1 MAIGEV
7 PPVKSR
13 PVYLNLARI
22 RQPIPAIVSILH
34 RISGAG
40 LTVFGIALLLWGL
53 QASLRSPDDF
63 AQLASW
69 FDRPIVKL
77 VFLGFVWAYLHHFF
91 AGLRFLF
98 LDVHIGDTLK
108 QARASG
114 VAVIAVSLLL
124 TVLAAVW
131 LW

>member
-1 MAIGEV
+1 MARSEV
-7 PPVKSR
+7 PPIKSR
-13 PVYLNLARI
+13 PVYLNLAHI

-40 LTVFGIALLLWGL
+40 LTVFGIGLLLWGL
-53 QASLRSPDDF
+53 QASLSSQEEF
-63 AQLASW
+63 AALAAW
-69 FDRPIVKL
+69 FAKPVVKL
-77 VFLGFVWAYLHHFF
+77 VFLGFTWAYLHHFF

-98 LDVHIGDTLK
+98 LDIHVGDTLK

-114 VAVIAVSLLL
+114 VAVIAISLVL
-124 TVLAAVW
+124 TVLAGLW

>member
-1 MAIGEV
+1 MAIGET
-7 PPVKSR
+7 PPLKSR
-13 PVYLNLARI
+13 PVYLNLAHI

-53 QASLRSPDDF
+53 QASLGSAEEF
-63 AQLASW
+63 ADLAGW
-69 FDRPIVKL
+69 FGRPLVKL
-77 VFLGFVWAYLHHFF
+77 IFLGFVWAYLHHFL

-114 VAVIAVSLLL
+114 TAVIAISLIL
-124 TVLAAVW
+124 TVLAGVW